1 MTMVKMYIIGFVSQ
15 QQMFGSTNDL
25 LLIKDLDL

>member
-1 MTMVKMYIIGFVSQ
+1 MVKMYIIGFVSQ

-25 LLIKDLDL
+25 LLDKDLDL